1 MKKLIGL
8 IIFAALAAIYAHY
21 RHWTTLPIAFLP
33 RQELSEGARPAF
45 PRFGLGA
52 GPARERE
59 KPVVPVLAAVARRQ
73 DVPVTAEAV
82 GTIQALNT
90 ATVRAQVDGRLLE
103 ITFREGQDVNAG
115 DVLARIDPRTYQAQ
129 YDQAVAKLAQ
139 DAAQLANA
147 RLDLERY
154 VRLAATN
161 AGSRQQAD
169 TQRASVKQLEAQ
181 LKLDQAQIDS
191 AKTQLDFTTIR
202 APISGRT
209 GIRLVDTGN
218 ILRSGDATGI
228 VTITQVNPI
237 ALVFNLPQQQLQALR
252 AGMKKGDVAVQAL
265 EADNK
270 TLIESGKID
279 VIDNL
284 VDSTTGTI
292 KTKAQFANKDL
303 RLWPGQF
310 VNVRVF
316 ISALQDV
323 ITIPSGAVQRGPS
336 GPYVYLIKDDQVAQT
351 DVTIGLQ
358 NETLAVVTKGID
370 PGARVV
376 TSGFGRLSDEAKVT
390 VTMEGEVK
398 PNPSAEDQPGETRRR
413 GRRG

>member
-237 ALVFNLPQQQLQALR
+237 ALVFNLL
-252 AGMKKGDVAVQAL
+252 
-265 EADNK
+265 
-270 TLIESGKID
+270 
-279 VIDNL
+279 
-284 VDSTTGTI
+284 
-292 KTKAQFANKDL
+292 
-303 RLWPGQF
+303 
-310 VNVRVF
+310 
-316 ISALQDV
+316 
-323 ITIPSGAVQRGPS
+323 
-336 GPYVYLIKDDQVAQT
+336 DQVKMWTSIPIT
-351 DVTIGLQ
+351 DMVNTFI
-358 NETLAVVTKGID
+358 T
-370 PGARVV
+370 
-376 TSGFGRLSDEAKVT
+376 
-390 VTMEGEVK
+390 
-398 PNPSAEDQPGETRRR
+398 
-413 GRRG
+413 

>member
-8 IIFAALAAIYAHY
+8 ILFAALAAIYAHY
-21 RHWTTLPIAFLP
+21 RHWTTLPIPFLP

-45 PRFGLGA
+45 PRFGLGS

-59 KPVVPVLAAVARRQ
+59 KPLVPVLATTARRQ

-90 ATVRAQVDGRLLE
+90 ATVRAQVEGRLLE
-103 ITFREGQDVNAG
+103 ITFREGQDVKAG
-115 DVLARIDPRTYQAQ
+115 DVLARIDPRTYQAL
-129 YDQAVAKLAQ
+129 YDQAVAKRAQ

-147 RLDLERY
+147 RIDLERY

-169 TQRASVKQLEAQ
+169 TQRATVQQLEAQ
-181 LKLDQAQIDS
+181 LKVDQAQIDS
-191 AKTQLDFTTIR
+191 AKNQLDFTTIR

-209 GIRLVDTGN
+209 GIRLVDAGN
-218 ILRSGDATGI
+218 ILRGGDATGI
-228 VTITQVNPI
+228 VTITQVTPI

-252 AGMKKGDVAVQAL
+252 TGMQKGDVAVQAL

-292 KTKAQFANKDL
+292 KTKAQFRNDDL

-323 ITIPSGAVQRGPS
+323 ITVPSGAVQRGPS
-336 GPYVYLIKDDQVAQT
+336 GPYVYLIKGDQVAQT
-351 DVTIGLQ
+351 DVSIGLQ
-358 NETLAVVTKGID
+358 NETVAVVTKGVD
-370 PGARVV
+370 AGARVV
-376 TSGFGRLSDEAKVT
+376 TSGFGRLSDETKVS
-390 VTMEGEVK
+390 VTMEDEGK
-398 PNPSAEDQPGETRRR
+398 LAPSAEDQPDNTRRR